1 MQKNDF
7 IRSFKQITNQQFIF
21 MKKHLLG
28 VCFLALVSALPAF
41 ADYSSLSDFWYT
53 AEKKNDG
60 SFFFE
65 VEPPKGSTQNNVLIC
80 LEISRY
86 SDFMFIDKSFPM
98 K

>member
-1 MQKNDF
+1 
-7 IRSFKQITNQQFIF
+7 

-28 VCFLALVSALPAF
+28 VCSLALVSALPAF

-65 VEPPKGSTQNNVLIC
+65 VEPPKGST
-80 LEISRY
+80 
-86 SDFMFIDKSFPM
+86 
-98 K
+98 